1 MFYKCFQDINP
12 CKRIWKMSNKT
23 AWSLLSLS
31 VLLLTVAC
39 GGDSS
44 SSKRKK
50 GVELNT
56 VCDRLECLT
65 SVDWKLVLQGQNFPE
80 KTKLVIDGET
90 VLDECLGK
98 QQYSVNR
105 MAAPM
110 SISLDNFKVP
120 MGPINIKIVD
130 QGWDCRQHTTFLD
143 KRGVSY
149 NLEKSNFGVQQLV
162 IDL

>member
-1 MFYKCFQDINP
+1 
-12 CKRIWKMSNKT
+12 MSKKT
-23 AWSLLSLS
+23 SLSLLSLS
-31 VLLLTVAC
+31 ALLLTVAC
-39 GGDSS
+39 GSDSS
-44 SSKRKK
+44 SSSKEKK

-80 KTKLVIDGET
+80 KTKLIIDNET

-105 MAAPM
+105 ASAPM
-110 SISLDNFKVP
+110 SISLEYFKVP
-120 MGPINIKIVD
+120 QGPINIKIID
-130 QGWDCRQHTTFLD
+130 QGWDCRSHTTVLD

-149 NLEKSNFGVQQLV
+149 ALEKSNFGGQQLV

>member
-1 MFYKCFQDINP
+1 
-12 CKRIWKMSNKT
+12 MSSKKT
-23 AWSLLSLS
+23 LSLLSLS
-31 VLLLTVAC
+31 ALVFAVAC
-39 GGDSS
+39 GGDSKS
-44 SSKRKK
+44 SSKKIE

-80 KTKLVIDGET
+80 RTKLIIDGET
-90 VLDECLGK
+90 ILDECLGK
-98 QQYSVNR
+98 QQYSVSR
-105 MAAPM
+105 ETAPM
-110 SISLDNFKVP
+110 SIRLDNFKVP
-120 MGPINIKIVD
+120 MGPIDIKIVD

-149 NLEKSNFGVQQLV
+149 SLEKSNFGGQQLV

>member
-1 MFYKCFQDINP
+1 MS
-12 CKRIWKMSNKT
+12 KRNSL
-23 AWSLLSLS
+23 SLLSLS
-31 VLLLTVAC
+31 VLLMMVAC
-39 GGDSS
+39 GSDSS
-44 SSKRKK
+44 SSSKEKK

-56 VCDRLECLT
+56 VCDRLDCLT

-80 KTKLVIDGET
+80 KTKLIIDNET

-105 MAAPM
+105 STAPM
-110 SISLDNFKVP
+110 TISLEYFKVP
-120 MGPINIKIVD
+120 QGPINIKIVD
-130 QGWDCRQHTTFLD
+130 QGWDCRSHTTFLD

-149 NLEKSNFGVQQLV
+149 ELEKSNFGGQQLV

>member
-1 MFYKCFQDINP
+1 
-12 CKRIWKMSNKT
+12 MSTKT
-23 AWSLLSLS
+23 MSLLSLTAA
-31 VLLLTVAC
+31 LLLTVSC
-39 GGDSS
+39 GGKDSS
-44 SSKRKK
+44 SSSSPKQKK

-56 VCDRLECLT
+56 VCDRLECLST
-65 SVDWKLVLQGQNFPE
+65 VDWRLILQGQNFPE
-80 KTKLVIDGET
+80 KTKLIIDNET

-105 MAAPM
+105 STAPM
-110 SISLDNFKVP
+110 SIRLDNYKVP
-120 MGPINIKIVD
+120 RGPINIKIID

-149 NLEKSNFGVQQLV
+149 SLEKTNFGGQQLV